1 MKSKRQDKIL
11 ELISEFE
18 IETQEELIFYLNK
31 FGFDATQATIS
42 RDIRE
47 LKLTKIVGSS
57 GNYCYAAHN
66 RETVPVSTPKFNGVL
81 VDSITKVSYA
91 NNIIVLKTFPGLA
104 NAIGSGIDAIH
115 SPDILGCVA
124 GDDTVI
130 IVLKS
135 EDAAKE
141 VSEKLKH
148 DFTWKEGG

>member
-11 ELISEFE
+11 ELIREFE

-31 FGFDATQATIS
+31 YGFEATQATIS

-47 LKLTKIVGSS
+47 LKLTKIIGST
-57 GNYCYAAHN
+57 GNYRYAAHEKN
-66 RETVPVSTPKFNGVL
+66 VSPSVAPKFNGVL
-81 VDSITKVSYA
+81 VDSIIKVSYA

-130 IVLKS
+130 VVLVTES
-135 EDAAKE
+135 AAKN
-141 VSEKLKH
+141 VSEKLKQMMRSV
-148 DFTWKEGG
+148 

>member
-31 FGFDATQATIS
+31 YGFEATQATIS

-47 LKLTKIVGSS
+47 LKLTKIVGST
-57 GNYCYAAHN
+57 GNYRYAAHSAEASHN
-66 RETVPVSTPKFNGVL
+66 STPKFNGVL

-130 IVLKS
+130 IVLKN
-135 EDAAKE
+135 ETAAKDI
-141 VSEKLKH
+141 SEKLKH
-148 DFTWKEGG
+148 MMRSV

>member
-11 ELISEFE
+11 ELIAEFE

-31 FGFDATQATIS
+31 YGFEATQATIS

-47 LKLTKIVGSS
+47 LKLTKIVGST
-57 GNYCYAAHN
+57 GNYRYAAHN
-66 RETVPVSTPKFNGVL
+66 REAAHSSSPKFNGVL

-130 IVLKS
+130 IVLKT
-135 EDAAKE
+135 EAAAKE

-148 DFTWKEGG
+148 MMRSV

>member
-11 ELISEFE
+11 ELINEFE

-31 FGFDATQATIS
+31 FGFEATQATIS

-47 LKLTKIVGSS
+47 LKLTKIVGST
-57 GNYCYAAHN
+57 GNYRYASHDRVAQ
-66 RETVPVSTPKFNGVL
+66 VSSVPKFNGVL
-81 VDSITKVSYA
+81 VDSIIRVTYA

-124 GDDTVI
+124 GDDTVMV
-130 IVLKS
+130 VLKN
-135 EDAAKE
+135 EEAAKD
-141 VSEKLKH
+141 VSEKLKQMMRSV
-148 DFTWKEGG
+148 

>member
-1 MKSKRQDKIL
+1 MKSKRQNKIL

-66 RETVPVSTPKFNGVL
+66 REVATAATPKFNGVL
-81 VDSITKVSYA
+81 VDSILKVSYA

-115 SPDILGCVA
+115 APDILGCVA

-130 IVLKS
+130 VVLKT
-135 EDAAKE
+135 EEAAKE
-141 VSEKLKH
+141 VSEKLKQMMRS
-148 DFTWKEGG
+148 F

>member
-31 FGFDATQATIS
+31 FGFETTQATIS

-47 LKLTKIVGSS
+47 LKLTKIIGST
-57 GNYCYAAHN
+57 GNYRYAAHD
-66 RETVPVSTPKFNGVL
+66 RVAAAATAPKFNGVL
-81 VDSITKVSYA
+81 VDSIIKVSYA

-115 SPDILGCVA
+115 SPEILGCVA

-130 IVLKS
+130 VVLVS
-135 EDAAKE
+135 ETAAKS
-141 VSEKLKH
+141 VSEKLKQMMRSV
-148 DFTWKEGG
+148 

>member
-1 MKSKRQDKIL
+1 MKSKRQEKIL

-31 FGFDATQATIS
+31 YGFEATQATIS

-47 LKLTKIVGSS
+47 LKLTKIVGST
-57 GNYCYAAHN
+57 GNYRYAASH
-66 RETVPVSTPKFNGVL
+66 RESRQNPSPKFNGVL

-104 NAIGSGIDAIH
+104 NAIGSGIDSIH

-130 IVLKS
+130 IVLKN
-135 EDAAKE
+135 ENAAKE
-141 VSEKLKH
+141 TSEKLKQMMRSV
-148 DFTWKEGG
+148 

>member
-11 ELISEFE
+11 ELIREFE

-31 FGFDATQATIS
+31 YGFEATQATIS

-47 LKLTKIVGSS
+47 LKLTKIVGST
-57 GNYCYAAHN
+57 GNYRYAAHE
-66 RETVPVSTPKFNGVL
+66 RSHVPPPAPKFNGVL

-124 GDDTVI
+124 GDDTVFV
-130 IVLKS
+130 VLTG
-135 EDAAKE
+135 DTAAKE
-141 VSEKLKH
+141 ISEKIKQMMRSA
-148 DFTWKEGG
+148 

>member
-11 ELISEFE
+11 ELIAEFE

-31 FGFDATQATIS
+31 YGFEATQATIS

-47 LKLTKIVGSS
+47 LKLTKIVGST
-57 GNYCYAAHN
+57 GNYRYAAHG
-66 RETVPVSTPKFNGVL
+66 RDASRSSSPKFNGVL
-81 VDSITKVSYA
+81 VDSIVKVSYA

-130 IVLKS
+130 VVLKS
-135 EDAAKE
+135 EAAAKE
-141 VSEKLKH
+141 VSEKLKQMMRSV
-148 DFTWKEGG
+148 

>member
-11 ELISEFE
+11 ELIGEFE

-31 FGFDATQATIS
+31 YGFEATQATIS

-47 LKLTKIVGSS
+47 LKLTKTIGST
-57 GNYCYAAHN
+57 GNYRYAA
-66 RETVPVSTPKFNGVL
+66 PDKAVSHSAAPKFNGVL
-81 VDSITKVSYA
+81 VDSIIKVSYA

-130 IVLKS
+130 IVVVS
-135 EDAAKE
+135 EAAAKDI
-141 VSEKLKH
+141 SEKLKH
-148 DFTWKEGG
+148 MMRSV

>member
-11 ELISEFE
+11 ELITEFE

-31 FGFDATQATIS
+31 YGFETTQATIS

-47 LKLTKIVGSS
+47 LKLTKIIGST
-57 GNYCYAAHN
+57 GNYRYATHDRVAQN
-66 RETVPVSTPKFNGVL
+66 NPAPKFTGVL
-81 VDSITKVSYA
+81 VDSIIKVSYA

-115 SPDILGCVA
+115 SPEILGCVA

-130 IVLKS
+130 IVLTS
-135 EDAAKE
+135 EDAAKN
-141 VSEKLKH
+141 VSEKLKQMMRSV
-148 DFTWKEGG
+148 

>member
-31 FGFDATQATIS
+31 YGFETTQATIS

-47 LKLTKIVGSS
+47 LKLTKIIGST
-57 GNYCYAAHN
+57 GNYRYAAHDK
-66 RETVPVSTPKFNGVL
+66 VAPPSVAPKFNGVL

-135 EDAAKE
+135 EDAAKD

-148 DFTWKEGG
+148 MMRSV

>member
-11 ELISEFE
+11 ELINEFE

-31 FGFDATQATIS
+31 YGFEATQATIS

-47 LKLTKIVGSS
+47 LKLTKIIGST
-57 GNYCYAAHN
+57 GNYRYAVHDKVASQ
-66 RETVPVSTPKFNGVL
+66 TVAPKFTGVL
-81 VDSITKVSYA
+81 VDSIIKVSYA

-130 IVLKS
+130 IVLVSEESAKS
-135 EDAAKE
+135 

-148 DFTWKEGG
+148 MIRSV

>member
-11 ELISEFE
+11 ELIAEFE

-31 FGFDATQATIS
+31 YGFEATQATIS

-47 LKLTKIVGSS
+47 LKLTKIVGST
-57 GNYCYAAHN
+57 GNYRYAAHN
-66 RETVPVSTPKFNGVL
+66 REAVHSSSPKFNGVL

-135 EDAAKE
+135 EAAAKE
-141 VSEKLKH
+141 VSEKLKQMMRSV
-148 DFTWKEGG
+148 

>member
-1 MKSKRQDKIL
+1 MKSKRQEKIL

-31 FGFDATQATIS
+31 YGFEATQATIS

-47 LKLTKIVGSS
+47 LKLTKIVGST
-57 GNYCYAAHN
+57 GNYRYAASH
-66 RETVPVSTPKFNGVL
+66 REPRQNQSPKFNGVL

-130 IVLKS
+130 IVLKTES
-135 EDAAKE
+135 AAKE
-141 VSEKLKH
+141 TSEKLKQMMRSV
-148 DFTWKEGG
+148 

>member
-1 MKSKRQDKIL
+1 MKSKRQEKIL
-11 ELISEFE
+11 ELISDYE

-31 FGFDATQATIS
+31 FGFEVTQATIS

-47 LKLTKIVGSS
+47 LKLTKIIGST
-57 GNYCYAAHN
+57 GNYRYS
-66 RETVPVSTPKFNGVL
+66 VSDNVHRKTNVPKFNGVL

-130 IVLKS
+130 IILTS
-135 EDAAKE
+135 EQAARDN
-141 VSEKLKH
+141 SEKIKQLMRSV
-148 DFTWKEGG
+148 